1 MIEVIGV
8 SFDDGNRIYY
18 FDSNNIV
25 AKVDD
30 YIIVETERGLQ
41 YGKVLVSNIEKKEEN
56 LNLPLKKAIRLS
68 NKEDKKKYLLNI
80 EILVVFNKKIDIH
93 KKETRMFD
101 QNIKFKYTWRP
112 YQEKVLRD
120 VQKYISDG
128 KVNIVAAPRIWKNY
142 FGIRACKKSWK
153 TSNDFSTNC
162 YNKKSVDTKVY
173 FIFYKFYRCSG
184 VD

>member
-1 MIEVIGV
+1 M
-8 SFDDGNRIYY
+8 
-18 FDSNNIV
+18 
-25 AKVDD
+25 
-30 YIIVETERGLQ
+30 
-41 YGKVLVSNIEKKEEN
+41 
-56 LNLPLKKAIRLS
+56 
-68 NKEDKKKYLLNI
+68 LNI

-162 YNKKSVDTKVY
+162 YNKKSVDTKQ
-173 FIFYKFYRCSG
+173 KKSRK
-184 VD
+184 

>member
-80 EILVVFNKKIDIH
+80 L
-93 KKETRMFD
+93 
-101 QNIKFKYTWRP
+101 
-112 YQEKVLRD
+112 KV
-120 VQKYISDG
+120 
-128 KVNIVAAPRIWKNY
+128 
-142 FGIRACKKSWK
+142 
-153 TSNDFSTNC
+153 
-162 YNKKSVDTKVY
+162 
-173 FIFYKFYRCSG
+173 
-184 VD
+184 